1 MHLLQLTTS
10 DVRQN
15 KLMAYR
21 RTLTKVVKLKTHL
34 LNATVKVTC
43 SRDGKEVEWYKGH
56 SQEGGKAKP
65 VGSLPVEKVRETLT
79 SLCFTGLGFS
89 SQVPS

>member
-1 MHLLQLTTS
+1 MLYLSVCYLFIGVQLTTS
-10 DVRQN
+10 DVRQK
-15 KLMAYR
+15 KLMTYR

-56 SQEGGKAKP
+56 SAEGGKARP
-65 VGSLPVEKVRETLT
+65 VGSLPVEKV
-79 SLCFTGLGFS
+79 
-89 SQVPS
+89 P